1 MCGIAG
7 YYSTDKK
14 FTEKDLTKMTD
25 SLSHR
30 GPDACGYFND
40 NNVGLGH
47 KRLRIIDLSDAANQ
61 PMLSHSKRYVITFN
75 GEIYNYKNI
84 GKELNTN
91 FRTSSD
97 TEVILDAFE
106 KWNINFVD
114 KLNGMFAIA
123 IYDKQEKKLYLFRD
137 RMGIKPLFYFWDGKN
152 FAFASELKALTKLNF
167 IKTNKQI
174 NKQAINNFLY
184 LGYIP
189 EPDTIYQNIFKFPSA
204 HYAII
209 SNDLHNQIKINPY
222 WKLEDKIRPVVINDF
237 KKAKT
242 QLNQLITKSVE
253 YRLISDV
260 PYGTFLSGGTDS
272 SLITAIAQ
280 KLTNNKLK
288 TFSIGFKEAKF
299 DESVY
304 AKKVAKYLNT
314 EHHEFIVS
322 YDQAIPL
329 IDEILNSFDE
339 PYADSSAIPT
349 MLISKLA
356 KQYVT
361 VALSG
366 EGGDELFYG
375 YGSYKWANRLSNPL
389 VKSFRKPIALALS
402 HLSNKYQR
410 ASYLFKYT
418 DKDQIK
424 SHIFSQEQYFF
435 TQNEINN
442 LITNDFK
449 THNHLLEE
457 NFTYLKRKL
466 NAAEAQAL
474 FDLKYYL
481 KDDLL
486 VKSDRA
492 SMKYSL
498 ETRVPFLD
506 HNIIEFALNIPYNFK
521 IKNGIQKYILKEV
534 LYQYIP
540 KHFFYRPKWGLA
552 VPLSKWLKNEL
563 RYLIDDY
570 LSEEIIKKYNIVN
583 YDIVENLK
591 TNYLYNNKDFLYNRL
606 WSLIILHKFM
616 CMND

>member
-14 FTEKDLTKMTD
+14 FTKKDLTNITD
-25 SLSHR
+25 ALSHR

-40 NNVGLGH
+40 NTVGLGH
-47 KRLRIIDLSDAANQ
+47 KRLRIIDLSDVANQ
-61 PMLSHSKRYVITFN
+61 PMLSHSKRYTIAFN

-84 GKELNTN
+84 GKELNIN
-91 FRTSSD
+91 FYTSSD
-97 TEVILDAFE
+97 TEVILEAFE
-106 KWNINFVD
+106 KWNISFVD

-137 RMGIKPLFYFWDGKN
+137 RMGIKPLFYYWDGKN

-174 NKQAINNFLY
+174 NKQAINHFLY

-189 EPDTIYQNIFKFPSA
+189 EPYTIYQNIFKFPSA
-204 HYAII
+204 HYAVI
-209 SNDLHNQIKINPY
+209 SNNLNNKIKIKPY

-237 KKAKT
+237 KKAKS

-304 AKKVAKYLNT
+304 AKKVADYLNT

-322 YDQAIPL
+322 YDEAIPL
-329 IDEILNSFDE
+329 IDEILNSYDE
-339 PYADSSAIPT
+339 PYADSSAIPA

-389 VKSFRKPIALALS
+389 VKSFRKPITFALS

-418 DKDQIK
+418 DKNQIK

-449 THNHLLEE
+449 IYNHSLEE
-457 NFTYLKRKL
+457 NFTHLSRKL

-506 HNIIEFALNIPYNFK
+506 HNIVEFALNIPYNFK
-521 IKNGIQKYILKEV
+521 MKNKIQKYILKEV

-540 KHFFYRPKWGLA
+540 KHFFNRPKWGLA

-570 LSEEIIKKYNIVN
+570 LSEEIIKRYNIVN
-583 YDIVENLK
+583 YNIVENLK
-591 TNYLYNNKDFLYNRL
+591 TNYLYNNKDYLYNRL
-606 WSLIILHKFM
+606 WLLIILHKFM
-616 CMND
+616 CLND